1 MFQAGGNVPR
11 IWFLV
16 LDTLRA
22 AWVCF
27 GLPTVPRSIHGPGSG
42 AGAIGTNASRWFC
55 IALISV
61 GAIAGHS
68 PAGKKP
74 EKAAAS
80 SEARSTAKGP
90 AGPFGNP
97 GALRRS
103 PETLS
108 VFHSPSFVFT
118 LAPARAC
125 RNRSSGLPF

>member
-16 LDTLRA
+16 LDALGP
-22 AWVCF
+22 AWPCF

-80 SEARSTAKGP
+80 SEARGTALGRETRAKRY
-90 AGPFGNP
+90 
-97 GALRRS
+97 GAFADGGQIQGMK
-103 PETLS
+103 PKQYCMYCKAE
-108 VFHSPSFVFT
+108 
-118 LAPARAC
+118 
-125 RNRSSGLPF
+125 